1 MKTVLFSLLPIL
13 VSVSVRAQ
21 IGPTPSGAI
30 FRYLNIWSNVSTAAL
45 SANKPAMDIDSA
57 SGMITIRVTDPGAE
71 ATLNIYEL
79 SGNLLYK
86 RPLGLG
92 NNVITLS
99 GITRKTFVF
108 CVQYE
113 GLPLYS
119 MKIARK

>member
-1 MKTVLFSLLPIL
+1 MKTVFFTLFSVL
-13 VSVSVRAQ
+13 VSLLVSAQ
-21 IGPTPSGAI
+21 DRPTPSGAI
-30 FRYLNIWSNVSTAAL
+30 FRYMNIWSNLSTAAL

-57 SGMITIRVTDPGAE
+57 SGVITIQVTDPAAE

-99 GITRKTFVF
+99 GITRETFVF
-108 CVQYE
+108 CVNYN
-113 GLPLYS
+113 GFPLYS
-119 MKIARK
+119 LKIARK

>member
-1 MKTVLFSLLPIL
+1 MKTAFFTLFSVL
-13 VSVSVRAQ
+13 VSLLVSAQ
-21 IGPTPSGAI
+21 DRPTPSGAI
-30 FRYLNIWSNVSTAAL
+30 FRYMNIWSNLSTAAL

-57 SGMITIRVTDPGAE
+57 SGVITIQVTDSAAE

-99 GITRKTFVF
+99 EITRETFVF
-108 CVQYE
+108 CVNYN
-113 GLPLYS
+113 GFPLYS
-119 MKIARK
+119 LKIARK